1 MEQRQSLW
9 RLMSPGDRAPRHSL
23 SVAKSFGVHSSSTHR
38 QVGDECQG
46 WVDQQLGLGLA
57 AAVVEVWE
65 FMVLLFAVF
74 GLFELLG
81 LLLLVWPGP
90 GGWGVGQGVAGPP
103 AGPSWSLGGRM
114 LMVRSQFSARRGQC
128 SSGALGGCMPKPWPP
143 VAK

>member
-1 MEQRQSLW
+1 M
-9 RLMSPGDRAPRHSL
+9 
-23 SVAKSFGVHSSSTHR
+23 
-38 QVGDECQG
+38 
-46 WVDQQLGLGLA
+46 DQQLGLLLG

-81 LLLLVWPGP
+81 LLVLGWPGA
-90 GGWGVGQGVAGPP
+90 GGWGVGQGVAVP
-103 AGPSWSLGGRM
+103 ATALGLSLGGRM

-128 SSGALGGCMPKPWPP
+128 SSGELGGCMPKPWPP